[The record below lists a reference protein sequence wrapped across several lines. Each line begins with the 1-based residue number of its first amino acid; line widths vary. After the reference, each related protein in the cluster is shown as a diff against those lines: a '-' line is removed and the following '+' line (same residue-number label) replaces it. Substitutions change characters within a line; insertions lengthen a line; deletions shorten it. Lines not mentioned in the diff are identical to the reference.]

1 MSQPSNTIDRRA
13 GRQRG
18 GGDRKV
24 HTHLVISERL
34 LVAIRSKAT
43 AQRLPMVTIVT
54 AALEAYLSE
63 TGQDER
69 DAQLARP
76 LNRLSRAIESLAWD
90 TKLLVAM
97 SGYQTELALAY
108 GPEAVTAE
116 EQEAID
122 IKRTRRFDRFEQWLA
137 QSVVDP
143 DNLHGRL
150 VSRVSTAEE
159 DFIGEPPP

>member
-1 MSQPSNTIDRRA
+1 
-13 GRQRG
+13 
-18 GGDRKV
+18 
-24 HTHLVISERL
+24 L
-34 LVAIRSKAT
+34 LVAIRAKAT
-43 AQRLPMVTIVT
+43 AQRLPMVAIVT

-76 LNRLSRAIESLAWD
+76 LNRLSRAIEALAWD

-150 VSRVSTAEE
+150 SSRVSTAEK
-159 DFIGEPPP
+159 DFIEGPPA